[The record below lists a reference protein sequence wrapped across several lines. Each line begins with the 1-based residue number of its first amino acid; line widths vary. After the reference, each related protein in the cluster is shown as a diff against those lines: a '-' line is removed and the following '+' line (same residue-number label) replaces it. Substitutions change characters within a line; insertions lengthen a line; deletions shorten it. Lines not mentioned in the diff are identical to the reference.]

1 MSLST
6 SVRRRLLLGALVL
19 LLMGGFLWV
28 MMRSGPLAPV
38 KVTTTTVQQGS
49 LSPDIF
55 GIGTIEARR
64 SWMYGPT
71 VAGRVLSVRVD
82 VGDSVKAGQVL
93 AEMDPVD
100 IEQRLISLD
109 ASLERTKSVQ
119 TAAMAAETDAR
130 ARRELAVSSMRRNQ
144 DLANK
149 NFISSAALESVV
161 QTLASADAA
170 LEAARANVM
179 VAQQDLNRTVADRQA
194 LMKQQASSRLV
205 ATMDGIVS
213 AREAEPG
220 STVVAG
226 QSVVR
231 LIDPNS
237 LWIKLRVDQGRS
249 SGLTPGLKARVSL
262 RSQPQHVHAAAV
274 SRVEMVADSVAEER
288 VAQLSFDQ
296 IPAGIAVGEMVEA
309 IIQLPLASQAL
320 VAPAASIHM
329 HGKNKGVWLMKAG
342 KPVFVPVKLG
352 MSSLDGQVQILAGVN
367 EGDVIVV
374 YSQKPLTQDMRV
386 QVVDTLVKSSVAG
399 AGL

>member
-6 SVRRRLLLGALVL
+6 SVRRRLLLGVLGFL
-19 LLMGGFLWV
+19 LLGGFLWV

-38 KVTTTTVQQGS
+38 KVTTTSVQQGS

-55 GIGTIEARR
+55 GIGTVEARR

-71 VAGRVLSVRVD
+71 VAGRVLSVKVD

-93 AEMDPVD
+93 AEMDPID
-100 IEQRLISLD
+100 IEQRLISLE
-109 ASLERTKSVQ
+109 ASFERAKSVQ
-119 TAAMAAETDAR
+119 AAAMAAEADAR
-130 ARRELAVSSMRRNQ
+130 ARRELAASNMRRNQ
-144 DLANK
+144 DLANRS
-149 NFISSAALESVV
+149 FISSAALETVV

-170 LEAARANVM
+170 LEAAHANVL

-194 LMKQQASSRLV
+194 LLKQQASIRLV

-231 LIDPNS
+231 LIDPHS

-249 SGLTPGLKARVSL
+249 GGLTPGLKARVSL

-274 SRVEMVADSVAEER
+274 SRVEMMADSVAEER

-309 IIQLPLASQAL
+309 IIQLPLASKAL
-320 VAPAASIHM
+320 IAPAASIHSR
-329 HGKNKGVWLMKAG
+329 GKDKGVWLMKEG

-352 MSSLDGQVQILAGVN
+352 MSSLDGQVQILEGVK
-367 EGDVIVV
+367 EGDDIVV
-374 YSQKPLTQDMRV
+374 YSQKPLSQDMRV
-386 QVVDTLVKSSVAG
+386 QVVDALVKPSVTG
-399 AGL
+399 AGQ

>member
-1 MSLST
+1 
-6 SVRRRLLLGALVL
+6 V
-19 LLMGGFLWV
+19 GGFLWV
-28 MMRSGPLAPV
+28 MVRSGPLAPV
-38 KVTTTTVQQGS
+38 KVTTTTIQQGS

-55 GIGTIEARR
+55 GIGTVEARR

-71 VAGRVLSVRVD
+71 VAGRVLSVKVD

-93 AEMDPVD
+93 AEMDPID

-109 ASLERTKSVQ
+109 ASLERAKSVQ
-119 TAAMAAETDAR
+119 AAAVAAAADAR
-130 ARRELAVSSMRRNQ
+130 ARRELAASSMRRNQ
-144 DLANK
+144 DLANR
-149 NFISSAALESVV
+149 NFISSAALETVV

-170 LEAARANVM
+170 LEAAHANVR

-194 LMKQQASSRLV
+194 LLKQQASIRLV

-237 LWIKLRVDQGRS
+237 LWVKLRVDQGRS
-249 SGLTPGLKARVSL
+249 GGLAPGLKARVSL
-262 RSQPQHVHAAAV
+262 RSQPQRVHAATV

-296 IPAGIAVGEMVEA
+296 IPPGIAIGDMVEA
-309 IIQLPLASQAL
+309 IIQLPLASKAL
-320 VAPAASIHM
+320 IAPAASLHA
-329 HGKNKGVWLMKAG
+329 HGKDKGVWLMKAG
-342 KPVFVPVKLG
+342 KPVFAPVKLG
-352 MSSLDGQVQILAGVN
+352 LSSLDGQVQILEGVK
-367 EGDVIVV
+367 EGDEIVV
-374 YSQKPLTQDMRV
+374 HSQKPLTQEMRV
-386 QVVDTLVKSSVAG
+386 QVVDALVKPSVTG
-399 AGL
+399 AGQ